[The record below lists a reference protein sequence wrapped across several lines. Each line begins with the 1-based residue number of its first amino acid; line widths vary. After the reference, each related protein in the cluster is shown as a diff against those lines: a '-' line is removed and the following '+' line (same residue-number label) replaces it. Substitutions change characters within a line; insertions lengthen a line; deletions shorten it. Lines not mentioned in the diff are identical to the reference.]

1 MSEGLIGRSVPRLED
16 AALLRGTARFV
27 DDLHAP
33 GTLEAAFLRS
43 PVAHGRLRG
52 VDATVARAMPG
63 VVAVYTLDDL
73 RPVLTDTRLPLQ
85 FRNTGLP
92 DAITPFVLA
101 AEELLFAGEAIA
113 MVIATDRA
121 IAEDAADAIEADIE
135 ELPPVADVR
144 AGLAPDAP
152 RACLARSNVYRDL
165 EVGYGDPDAAF
176 DEAGGAAACRVS
188 LTLDQHRGAAH
199 PMEGRGI
206 LALPDPLQDR
216 LQIWSST
223 QLSHEGR
230 HFLAALLGLDETQID
245 VSVPEVGGGFGAKFL
260 LYPEEV
266 AVAAAARL
274 LGRPVKWIEDRREH
288 FLAAIQE
295 RDQHW
300 QIEAAADAE
309 GRLLAIRG
317 EMVHDAGAYIPQ
329 GINLAYNAATAVPGP
344 YRLPAYRLAVTVGAT
359 NKVPTIP
366 VRGAGYPEGTF
377 AMERALD
384 AIADRLGLDRVEVRR
399 RNLIPAAEM
408 PYATPMTTRSGSGIT
423 YDSGDFPAI
432 LDRALEAIDHAG
444 FAARARKA
452 AAGGLSLGLGVACGI
467 KGTGR
472 GPYESAIVRIG
483 RSGRVSLH
491 TGAMPM
497 GQGVRTAMAQVCAE
511 TLGLQAEDITVI
523 CGDTRSIPLGM
534 GGFASRQTVVA
545 GASVRRAAEAVREQ
559 VRIAAAALLEATP
572 EEVELEDGHA
582 ALPGRNRR
590 VSLREVAELAAGSP
604 GYALPPG
611 VRPGLEAQEAWMPE
625 GLTYGMCAHAV
636 ELEVDRDTG
645 MVRLLRYVVVNDC
658 GRAINPKL
666 VIGQLHGGVVHGIGN
681 ALFEYMAYDS
691 QAQPITTT
699 FADYLLPTVTEIPR
713 IDAIIVEYPTTTNP
727 LGVKG
732 VGEAGCL
739 PVAAAITSAIEQAV
753 ALPYGTLCRVP
764 LAPPDLLQ
772 AMGRLKPKIA

>member
-1 MSEGLIGRSVPRLED
+1 MTEGLIGRSVPRLED
-16 AALLRGTARFV
+16 AALLRGTARFL

-33 GTLEAAFLRS
+33 GALEAAFLRS
-43 PVAHGRLRG
+43 PMAHGRLRRI
-52 VDATVARAMPG
+52 DADAARAMPG
-63 VVAVYTLDDL
+63 VVAVFTLEDL
-73 RPVLTDTRLPLQ
+73 RPALTDARLPLQ

-101 AEELLFAGEAIA
+101 SDEVLFAGEAIA
-113 MVIATDRA
+113 MVIALDRGA
-121 IAEDAADAIEADIE
+121 AEDAADMIELDLE

-144 AGLAPDAP
+144 AGLAADAP
-152 RACLARSNVYRDL
+152 RACSRRSNLYRSL

-176 DEAGGAAACRVS
+176 DGAACRVS
-188 LTLDQHRGAAH
+188 LRLDQHRGAAH

-216 LQIWSST
+216 LQVWSST
-223 QLSHEGR
+223 QLSHEAR
-230 HFLAALLGLDETQID
+230 HFLAMLLGLDETQID
-245 VSVPEVGGGFGAKFL
+245 VSVPEVGGGFGAKYL

-274 LGRPVKWIEDRREH
+274 LGRPVKWVEDRREH

-295 RDQHW
+295 RDQFW

-317 EMVHDAGAYIPQ
+317 DMVHDAGAYIPQ

-344 YRLPAYRLAVTVGAT
+344 YRLPAYRLAVAVGAT

-384 AIADRLGLDRVEVRR
+384 AIADRLGLDRAEIRR
-399 RNLIPAAEM
+399 RNLIPAEAM

-423 YDSGDFPAI
+423 YDSGDFPTI
-432 LDRALEAIDHAG
+432 LARALEAIDHAG
-444 FAARARKA
+444 FGARAA
-452 AAGGLSLGLGVACGI
+452 AAAAEGRALGLGVACGI

-472 GPYESAIVRIG
+472 GPYESALVRIG

-511 TLGLQAEDITVI
+511 TLGLQAEDITVV
-523 CGDTRSIPLGM
+523 CGDTRTVALGM

-545 GASVRRAAEAVREQ
+545 GSSVRLAAEAVRTQ
-559 VRIAAAALLEATP
+559 VLLAAAALLEAAP
-572 EEVELEDGHA
+572 EEVDLDAGFA
-582 ALPGRNRR
+582 ALRGRNRR

-611 VRPGLEAQEAWMPE
+611 VRPGLEAQEAWMPDA
-625 GLTYGMCAHAV
+625 LTYGMGAHAV

-645 MVRLLRYVVVNDC
+645 LVQLLRYVVVNDC

-666 VIGQLHGGVVHGIGN
+666 VLGQLHGGVVHGIGN
-681 ALFEYMAYDS
+681 ALFEFMGYDE
-691 QAQPITTT
+691 QAQPTTTT
-699 FADYLLPTVTEIPR
+699 FADYLLPTATEIPR
-713 IDAIIVEYPTTTNP
+713 IDAIILEYPTPNNP

-739 PVAAAITSAIEQAV
+739 PVAAAIVSAIEQAV
-753 ALPYGTLCRVP
+753 ALPFGTLCRVP
-764 LAPPDLLQ
+764 LSPPDLLR
-772 AMGRLKPKIA
+772 AMGRLPGRGG

>member
-1 MSEGLIGRSVPRLED
+1 MTEALIGRSVPRLED
-16 AALLRGTARFV
+16 SALLRGTARFL
-27 DDLHAP
+27 DDLQAP
-33 GTLEAAFLRS
+33 GALEAAFLRS
-43 PVAHGRLRG
+43 PVSHGRLHG
-52 VDATVARAMPG
+52 LEAAAARKMPG
-63 VVAVYTLDDL
+63 VVAVLTLADL
-73 RPVLTDTRLPLQ
+73 RPLLTSERLPLQ

-92 DAITPFVLA
+92 EAITPFVLA
-101 AEELLFAGEAIA
+101 SDEVLFVGEAIA
-113 MVIATDRA
+113 LVIADSRA
-121 IAEDAADAIEADIE
+121 AAEDAVEAIELDLE
-135 ELPPVADVR
+135 ELPAVADVR
-144 AGLAPDAP
+144 AGVMADAA
-152 RACLARSNVYRDL
+152 RACTGRDNVYRAF
-165 EVGYGDPDAAF
+165 EVGYGDADAGF
-176 DEAGGAAACRVS
+176 ERAACSVA
-188 LTLDQHRGAAH
+188 LDLDQHRGAGH

-216 LQIWSST
+216 LQVWSST
-223 QLSHEGR
+223 QLSHEAR
-230 HFLAALLGLDETQID
+230 HFLADLLALDESRID
-245 VSVPEVGGGFGAKFL
+245 VSVPEVGGGFGAKYL

-266 AVAAAARL
+266 AVAAAARM
-274 LGRPVKWIEDRREH
+274 LGRPVKWVEDRREH

-300 QIEAAADAE
+300 RIEAAADAE

-317 EMVHDAGAYIPQ
+317 DMIHDAGAYVPQ

-384 AIADRLGLDRVEVRR
+384 AIADHLGLDRVEIRR
-399 RNLIPAAEM
+399 RNLIPAAAM

-432 LDRALEAIDHAG
+432 FGKALAAIDHAG
-444 FAARARKA
+444 FAARAATA
-452 AAGGLSLGLGVACGI
+452 ADEGRSLGLGVACGI

-483 RSGRVSLH
+483 RSGKVSVH

-497 GQGVRTAMAQVCAE
+497 GQGVKTAMAQICAE
-511 TLGLQAEDITVI
+511 TLGLRAGDVTVV
-523 CGDTRSIPLGM
+523 CGDTRTVPLGM

-545 GASVRRAAEAVREQ
+545 GSSVRRATEAVRQQ
-559 VRIAAAALLEATP
+559 VLIAAAALLEAAP
-572 EEVELEDGHA
+572 ADLELDAGFA
-582 ALPGRNRR
+582 VLPGSNRR

-611 VRPGLEAQEAWMPE
+611 VRPGLEAQEAWMPDA
-625 GLTYGMCAHAV
+625 LTYGMGAHAV

-645 MVRLLRYVVVNDC
+645 LVRLLRYVVVNDC

-681 ALFEYMAYDS
+681 ALFEVMAYDE
-691 QAQPITTT
+691 QAQPTTTT
-699 FADYLLPTVTEIPR
+699 FADYLLPTVTEIPHME
-713 IDAIIVEYPTTTNP
+713 AIIVEYPTPNNP

-739 PVAAAITSAIEQAV
+739 PVAAAIVSAIEQAV
-753 ALPYGTLCRVP
+753 GLPYGTIQRVP
-764 LAPPDLLQ
+764 LSPPDLLR
-772 AMGRLKPKIA
+772 AMGTLA